1 MKKGATE
8 FMNSIKSFLK
18 TLIYRISYEYKN
30 KKDLSNFIQKK
41 QKYLSMTDDEFMMKY
56 IELSTQCERKKY
68 ILSTLSI
75 TLIISLLLDVW
86 KNTFSAIGKLLIT
99 ENYEF
104 TNNNME
110 KEISIIMVLLIIML
124 CASGVLLIV
133 CLLRQYYQLLKE
145 KRLMEEIKILRQQR

>member
-1 MKKGATE
+1 MKKGDTV
-8 FMNSIKSFLK
+8 FMNKTKKFLR
-18 TLIYRISYEYKN
+18 TFIYRISYEYKN

-41 QKYLSMTDDEFMMKY
+41 EIYLSMTDDEFLMKY
-56 IELSTQCERKKY
+56 IELSTRCERKKY

-104 TNNNME
+104 TNSNME
-110 KEISIIMVLLIIML
+110 KEISIIMALLIITL
-124 CASGVLLIV
+124 CVCGVALIV
-133 CLLRQYYQLLKE
+133 YLLRQYYQLLKE
-145 KRLMEEIKILRQQR
+145 KRLMEEIKILRQQQ